1 MKEIKQEFTTPDGKV
16 FEYKIDALK
25 HLNRQKVEKTLK
37 VNEEVIKKIF
47 NAGTPTG
54 LKKKTEKK
62 QLIEALET
70 VKEELNNNKTKF
82 LVENAEAIVESFH
95 RYLQNK
101 KH

>member
-54 LKKKTEKK
+54 LKKKKRK
-62 QLIEALET
+62 RS
-70 VKEELNNNKTKF
+70 N
-82 LVENAEAIVESFH
+82 
-95 RYLQNK
+95 
-101 KH
+101 